1 MLCPNCKAENQEDS
15 IFCKNCGNRIE
26 EIRKEDVLN
35 SHSEAASELQ
45 QVKEEEK
52 KCPDCS
58 TVVEEDSMFCPACGC
73 KLSENPYSVESG
85 FMET

>member
-45 QVKEEEK
+45 QADYASYPHTWEWIGRINKLRQELEL
-52 KCPDCS
+52 CS
-58 TVVEEDSMFCPACGC
+58 RSKSAAR
-73 KLSENPYSVESG
+73 
-85 FMET
+85 